1 MIVLDA
7 NILIRAVLG
16 QRVGQL
22 LDHYSQQGIRFYAPE
37 TAYAEAEEYLPTL
50 LRKKGKPDTDLAA
63 ALRYLKSKV
72 EPVERESYGI
82 FETEARARLAGR
94 DDDDWPVLA
103 AALALA
109 CPIWTEDQDFFG
121 TGASVWTTGRV
132 EIFLKAQ
139 VEHSGAHEE

>member
-16 QRVGQL
+16 YRVGRL
-22 LDHYSQQGIRFYAPE
+22 LDQYSHLGIRFYAPE

-50 LRKKGKPDTDLAA
+50 LRKKEKSDTDLVA
-63 ALRYLKSKV
+63 ALRFLKSKV
-72 EPVERESYGI
+72 EPVERDSYGL
-82 FETEARARLAGR
+82 FEAEAKIRLAGR

-121 TGASVWTTGRV
+121 TGASVWTTDRV

-139 VEHSGAHEE
+139 VEQSSTY

>member
-16 QRVGQL
+16 KRVSQL
-22 LDHYSQQGIRFYAPE
+22 LDQYSQLGIRFYAPE

-50 LRKKGKPDTDLAA
+50 LRKKGKPDTDVAA
-63 ALRYLKSKV
+63 TFHYLRSKV
-72 EPVERESYGI
+72 EPVERDSYGL
-82 FETEARARLAGR
+82 FESEARARLAGR

-103 AALALA
+103 TALALA

-121 TGASVWTTGRV
+121 TGASVWTSSRV

-139 VEHSGAHEE
+139 VEQSRAQEQ

>member
-22 LDHYSQQGIRFYAPE
+22 LDQYSQQGIRFYAPE

-50 LRKKGKPDTDLAA
+50 LRKKGKPDIDLAA

-82 FETEARARLAGR
+82 FEAEGKGTVGGAR
-94 DDDDWPVLA
+94 
-103 AALALA
+103 
-109 CPIWTEDQDFFG
+109 
-121 TGASVWTTGRV
+121 
-132 EIFLKAQ
+132 
-139 VEHSGAHEE
+139 

>member
-22 LDHYSQQGIRFYAPE
+22 LDQYSQQGIRFYPPE
-37 TAYAEAEEYLPTL
+37 TAYGEAEEYLPTL
-50 LRKKGKPDTDLAA
+50 LRKKGKPDIDLAA

-82 FETEARARLAGR
+82 FEAEGKGTVGGAR
-94 DDDDWPVLA
+94 
-103 AALALA
+103 
-109 CPIWTEDQDFFG
+109 
-121 TGASVWTTGRV
+121 
-132 EIFLKAQ
+132 
-139 VEHSGAHEE
+139 

>member
-1 MIVLDA
+1 MLDA

-22 LDHYSQQGIRFYAPE
+22 LDQYSQQGGNPILRAGNRLWRGRRISARPAPQ
-37 TAYAEAEEYLPTL
+37 
-50 LRKKGKPDTDLAA
+50 KGKSDTDLAA
-63 ALRYLKSKV
+63 ALQYLKSKV
-72 EPVERESYGI
+72 EPVEQESYGI
-82 FETEARARLAGR
+82 FEAEAKARLAGR

-103 AALALA
+103 VALALA

>member
-7 NILIRAVLG
+7 NILIRAILG

-22 LDHYSQQGIRFYAPE
+22 LDHYSQQGVRFYAPE

-63 ALRYLKSKV
+63 AVRYLKSKV

-82 FETEARARLAGR
+82 FEAEARARLAGR

-121 TGASVWTTGRV
+121 TGAPVWTTGRV

-139 VEHSGAHEE
+139 VEHPAAHEE